1 MLASFKTTRWL
12 LLAVLPCLALRC
24 GTNCDSCY
32 EPPCA
37 GQYQGGLSLR
47 PGSAAWLP
55 TPAPDSL
62 RFVNSNGYRAVQ
74 DRVPAPVSPDSVTLP
89 AFFDSYQGY
98 GEDVLNP
105 AYALCVPYFRA
116 RRVVQHYRGRS
127 LNLDLRFNL
136 FKDLTT
142 TGTPSAQAPL
152 TRTAADTLADVV
164 VLVFNQQYTAGFPVA
179 RVPYR
184 QPRPTALGGTAVYLD
199 SVRLAGRT
207 FFGVYRFSRLTNGA
221 AVQPQQFFLQPGQGL
236 VGFTYSNNEQWAR
249 F

>member
-1 MLASFKTTRWL
+1 MLISSRSLRWP

-24 GTNCDSCY
+24 RPYCDDCY
-32 EPPCA
+32 EPPCT

-62 RFVNSNGYRAVQ
+62 RFINSNGYRAVL
-74 DRVPAPVSPDSVTLP
+74 DRVPAPAAPDSVTLP
-89 AFFDSYQGY
+89 AFADGYPSY
-98 GEDVLNP
+98 EENVLNP
-105 AYALCVPYFRA
+105 PYTPCAPYFRA
-116 RRVVQHYRGRS
+116 RRVLQHYRGRT

-142 TGTPSAQAPL
+142 AGTTPPQAPL
-152 TRTAADTLADVV
+152 TRAAADTLADMV
-164 VLVFNQQYTAGFPVA
+164 VLTFNEQYTAGFPVV

-184 QPRPTALGGTAVYLD
+184 QPRTALGGTAVYLD

-207 FFGVYRFSRLTNGA
+207 FFGVYQFSRLGTGT
-221 AVQPQQFFLQPGQGL
+221 AVQPQRFFLRPGQGL
-236 VGFTYSNNEQWAR
+236 VGFTYNNNEQWAR